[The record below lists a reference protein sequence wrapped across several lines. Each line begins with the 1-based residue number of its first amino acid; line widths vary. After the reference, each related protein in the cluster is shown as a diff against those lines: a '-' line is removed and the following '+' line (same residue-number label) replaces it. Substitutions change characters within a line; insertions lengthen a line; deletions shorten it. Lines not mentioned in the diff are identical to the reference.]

1 MNSPAGDAR
10 IIDRGY
16 QHYDGVR
23 LGPGH
28 GFWVMLR
35 AGMERGMGIRRPFR
49 TKILPWLLL
58 LTAIAA
64 VLISVG
70 SHEANPAGAASPPT
84 YPQFLGSRAFGLL
97 LALFTALV
105 APDLLCP
112 DRRERVLTLYFA
124 APITRLH
131 YALAR
136 LASQC
141 LLLLGLTLIPP
152 LLLFVSNALFSNSA
166 VGYVRDH
173 LHDLGH
179 LVVAGLLMALFYGV
193 IGCAVAGFSDRR
205 AVATGSIIGVLLVTG
220 FAGGV
225 IGEGLTFS
233 GHQWFVLLDL
243 QELPARV
250 VRWLFGLPP
259 IADSQALT
267 PGTLDAWAYL
277 VALVVVMVTGIAT
290 LLGRYRQGEI

>member
-1 MNSPAGDAR
+1 MKSPAGDAR

-23 LGPGH
+23 LGPGN

-49 TKILPWLLL
+49 TKILPWLLV

-70 SHEANPAGAASPPT
+70 SHEANPAGAAAPPT

-97 LALFTALV
+97 LALFAALV

-124 APITRLH
+124 APITRPH

-136 LASQC
+136 LASLC
-141 LLLLGLTLIPP
+141 GLLLGLTLVPP
-152 LLLFVSNALFSNSA
+152 LLLFVSNALFSDSA
-166 VGYVRDH
+166 VGYVQDH
-173 LHDLGH
+173 LPDLGH
-179 LVVAGLLMALFYGV
+179 LVSAGLLMALFYGA
-193 IGCAVAGFSDRR
+193 IGCVVAGFSDRR

-220 FAGGV
+220 FAGTV
-225 IGEGLTFS
+225 IGEGLTFA

-267 PGTLDAWAYL
+267 PGTLADWTYL
-277 VALVVVMVTGIAT
+277 MALAVITIVSVAT
-290 LLGRYRQGEI
+290 LLWRYQRTEG

>member
-1 MNSPAGDAR
+1 MSQPAGDAR

-16 QHYDGVR
+16 QHYEGTR

-70 SHEANPAGAASPPT
+70 SHEANPYGAAAPPT
-84 YPQFLGSRAFGLL
+84 YPQFLGSHAFGLL
-97 LALFTALV
+97 LALFAALV

-124 APITRLH
+124 SPITRSH

-136 LASQC
+136 LASLC
-141 LLLLGLTLIPP
+141 LLLLGLTLVPP
-152 LLLFVSNALFSNSA
+152 LLLFASNALFSDSA
-166 VGYVRDH
+166 IGYVQNH

-179 LVVAGLLMALFYGV
+179 LGLAGILMALFYGA

-205 AVATGSIIGVLLVTG
+205 TVATGSIIGVLLVTG

-243 QELPARV
+243 VELPSRV

-259 IADSQALT
+259 IS
-267 PGTLDAWAYL
+267 PGQDTTRITLDGWVYL
-277 VALVVVMVTGIAT
+277 IALVVVILAGLAT
-290 LLGRYRQGEI
+290 LLWRFQRMES